1 MTDETEKPEVYYG
14 AMEGGHVVSITSW
27 NEIGAQAALVLA
39 EKESGLT
46 GWQFKTNA
54 VFLVGGKGGHRHH
67 AHHNRCKQKRAHV
80 LHPFL
85 WGLMRA
91 YSTRNRCG
99 QSISPCRA
107 VP

>member
-46 GWQFKTNA
+46 GWQFKTNGTRNSRGQYVYTLTRQDQSQPDSVIWA
-54 VFLVGGKGGHRHH
+54 MLT
-67 AHHNRCKQKRAHV
+67 KRAK
-80 LHPFL
+80 P
-85 WGLMRA
+85 
-91 YSTRNRCG
+91 
-99 QSISPCRA
+99 
-107 VP
+107 